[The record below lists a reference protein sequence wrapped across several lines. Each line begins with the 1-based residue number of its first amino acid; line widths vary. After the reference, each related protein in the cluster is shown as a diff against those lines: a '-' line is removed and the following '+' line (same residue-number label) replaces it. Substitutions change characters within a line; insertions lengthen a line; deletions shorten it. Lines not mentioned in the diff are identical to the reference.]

1 VAEHT
6 QDTIWRG
13 RKFDIRLVEV
23 DIGAGGPRTE
33 PLIEHPGS
41 VVVVP
46 LLGDGRV
53 VLIRNRRYAVGRSL
67 LELPAGT
74 REPPEEPLTCARR
87 ELREETGYEARK
99 MELLGSFFLAPSVS
113 TERMVAYLAT
123 DLEPVGQRLDDGEDI
138 AVITVPAGELRALVR
153 SGTIEDAKSLAALH
167 LLALREEAP

>member
-1 VAEHT
+1 
-6 QDTIWRG
+6 
-13 RKFDIRLVEV
+13 
-23 DIGAGGPRTE
+23 
-33 PLIEHPGS
+33 
-41 VVVVP
+41 
-46 LLGDGRV
+46 
-53 VLIRNRRYAVGRSL
+53 
-67 LELPAGT
+67 
-74 REPPEEPLTCARR
+74 
-87 ELREETGYEARK
+87 